1 MASDS
6 VASGSPCSWVPTFV
20 GMTVFFSAIVLVS
33 CSGADHSNQA
43 AAAAGPDDN
52 RIECRIGNATEF
64 ERFCTI
70 EQGESEAGQ
79 TLTVHK
85 PDGGFRRFVVARDGT
100 GVAAADGAEPAMVT
114 IIADDRIEVA
124 IGGDTFRLPA
134 TVRAQ

>member
-1 MASDS
+1 
-6 VASGSPCSWVPTFV
+6 
-20 GMTVFFSAIVLVS
+20 MTIFLAALVLVG
-33 CSGADHSNQA
+33 CSKADSSNQSTA
-43 AAAAGPDDN
+43 VARPEDN

-70 EQGESEAGQ
+70 DQGESEAGR

>member
-1 MASDS
+1 MGPDLRRDDG
-6 VASGSPCSWVPTFV
+6 VDCCPVGCGSGDPAGETA
-20 GMTVFFSAIVLVS
+20 T
-33 CSGADHSNQA
+33 
-43 AAAAGPDDN
+43 AAGPDDN
-52 RIECRIGNATEF
+52 RIECRIGSATEF

-70 EQGESEAGQ
+70 EQGESEAGR
-79 TLTVHK
+79 TLTVRK

-134 TVRAQ
+134 TVRAR

>member
-1 MASDS
+1 MRTFLLAAFLLASCG
-6 VASGSPCSWVPTFV
+6 SGN
-20 GMTVFFSAIVLVS
+20 SAQE
-33 CSGADHSNQA
+33 ATA
-43 AAAAGPDDN
+43 AADPDDN

-70 EQGESEAGQ
+70 EQDESEAGR
-79 TLTVHK
+79 TLTVRK
-85 PDGGFRRFVVARDGT
+85 PDGGFRRFVVAQDGT

-134 TVRAQ
+134 TIRAR